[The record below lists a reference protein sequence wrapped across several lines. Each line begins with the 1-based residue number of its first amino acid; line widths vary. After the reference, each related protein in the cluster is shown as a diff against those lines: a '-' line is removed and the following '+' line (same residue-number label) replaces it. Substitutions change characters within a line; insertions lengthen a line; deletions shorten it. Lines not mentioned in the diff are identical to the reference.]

1 MHFRSQ
7 ANCFATGHSIRI
19 FPMRLIT
26 ISLLLLLGLI
36 QHPLWLGKGGWLRV
50 WDLDQQVNEALEK
63 NIVLKARN
71 DKLESEVRDLRDGT
85 GAIEERARYELGMI
99 KEGEIFVQLLANTGA
114 APLQITPPIPASA
127 PGTRP
132 AKNSAR

>member
-1 MHFRSQ
+1 
-7 ANCFATGHSIRI
+7 
-19 FPMRLIT
+19 MRLIT
-26 ISLLLLLGLI
+26 IFLLLLLGLI

-50 WDLDQQVNEALEK
+50 WDLDRQVNQALEK
-63 NIVLKARN
+63 NSVLKARN

-114 APLQITPPIPASA
+114 APLQVTPPIPAA
-127 PGTRP
+127 PP
-132 AKNSAR
+132 ASKSRTPTAKKTAQPVKD